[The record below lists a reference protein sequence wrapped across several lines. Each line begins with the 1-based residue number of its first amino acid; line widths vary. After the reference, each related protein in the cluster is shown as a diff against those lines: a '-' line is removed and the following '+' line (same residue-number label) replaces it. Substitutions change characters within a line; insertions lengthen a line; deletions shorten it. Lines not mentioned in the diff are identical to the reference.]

1 MAVNATDFHRALK
14 RVCDVFKIPA
24 LYSEQE
30 TAPTKTGE
38 ATGRFLTL
46 QGVEVL
52 RTCDILFVN
61 TLLSSSISTDVKDA
75 LESSSATRFV
85 ACFWESLNW
94 FEEGVGITL
103 NGIGIVGDFW
113 RGQSFQC
120 CYSPREDSWE
130 APFVSSALTD
140 NSHKCAWN
148 RFPLYTAKIA
158 IPLSL

>member
-61 TLLSSSISTDVKDA
+61 TVLSSSISTDVKDA

-85 ACFWESLNW
+85 ACF
-94 FEEGVGITL
+94 
-103 NGIGIVGDFW
+103 
-113 RGQSFQC
+113 
-120 CYSPREDSWE
+120 
-130 APFVSSALTD
+130 
-140 NSHKCAWN
+140 
-148 RFPLYTAKIA
+148 
-158 IPLSL
+158 